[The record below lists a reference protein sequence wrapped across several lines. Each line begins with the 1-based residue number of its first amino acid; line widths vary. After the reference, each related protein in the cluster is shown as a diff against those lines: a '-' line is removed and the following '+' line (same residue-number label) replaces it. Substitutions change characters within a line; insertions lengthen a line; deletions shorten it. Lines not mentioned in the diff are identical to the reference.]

1 MAELAEKENQEQKRP
16 ELREVKGSG
25 GPLAREYP
33 LHRTRNIG
41 IMAHIDAGK
50 TTTTERILYYTGKTY
65 KIGEVHEGAAVMD
78 WMEQEQ
84 ERGITITSAA
94 TTAHWKGYW
103 INIIDTPGHVDF
115 TVEVERSLRVLDG
128 AVAVFDAV
136 AGVEPQSETVWRQAD
151 RYSVPRI
158 CFVNKMDR
166 TGADFFR
173 TVEMIEDRLNGRPV
187 KLQLP
192 IGKEADYHGVVD
204 LMTMEAHYWPSDGM
218 GEEWEDRPIPDDL
231 KELADEARHDL
242 LEVAAD
248 YDEKVMEAYVAEEDV
263 DIDLLRKAIRK
274 ATLAGEIAP
283 VFCGSAFKNKAVQ
296 PLLDA
301 VCWYLPS
308 PADLP
313 PYEGVH
319 PVTHEKVMREPSD
332 LEPFSALAFKIM
344 SDPYVGRLT
353 YIRVYSGSLKSGGQ
367 ILNSTRD
374 RKERAG
380 RLLQMHAN
388 HREDKEAVFTGDIV
402 AVVGLKQTL
411 TGDTLCDPSDPVLLE
426 EMNFPAPVIDVAIEP
441 KSKQDSEKLSVAL
454 QRLSEEDP
462 TFRVH
467 TDEDTGQTIISGMG
481 ELHLEVLV
489 DRLIREFKVGANVGR
504 PQVAYRETIKDPVK
518 KVHIRYQKQTGGK
531 GQFAD
536 VVIEAEPTGPG
547 GGYEF
552 INKITGG
559 RIPTEYIPAVDQGIQ
574 EAMASGVLAGYPVVD
589 LRITLTDGAY
599 HDVDSSEMAFKIA
612 GSMALKEAAKKAKPV
627 LLEPVF
633 DVEVVTPEEYMG
645 DVIGDLSGRRGQIE
659 SMDQR
664 GTDRIVTA
672 QVPLAEMFGY
682 ATELRSRTQGRATYT
697 MQFNSYKE
705 APKSI
710 ADEVVA
716 TVRGEPVG
724 Q

>member
-1 MAELAEKENQEQKRP
+1 MPEVAARQQQQRP
-16 ELREVKGSG
+16 QLRAVKGG
-25 GPLAREYP
+25 GGAPTREYP
-33 LHRTRNIG
+33 LNRTRNIG

-50 TTTTERILYYTGKTY
+50 TTTTERILYYTGRTY

-78 WMEQEQ
+78 WMIQEQ

-128 AVAVFDAV
+128 AIAVFDAV

-151 RYSVPRI
+151 RYRVPRI

-166 TGADFFR
+166 TGADFYR
-173 TVEMIEDRLNGRPV
+173 TVEMIEERLNGRPV
-187 KLQLP
+187 VIQLP
-192 IGKEADYHGVVD
+192 IGKEANFHGVVD
-204 LMTMEAHYWPSDGM
+204 LLSMNAHYWPSDGM
-218 GEEWEDRPIPDDL
+218 GEQWEDRPIPDDL
-231 KELADEARHDL
+231 KAEAEKFRHDL
-242 LEVAAD
+242 IEALAD
-248 YDEKVMEAYVAEEDV
+248 YDEQIMEDYVSGDEPGVELV
-263 DIDLLRKAIRK
+263 RKGLRA
-274 ATLAGEIAP
+274 ATVANEITP
-283 VFCGSAFKNKAVQ
+283 ILCGSAFKNKAVQ

-308 PADLP
+308 PVDVP
-313 PYEGVH
+313 PYRGTDPRTGDTVERRPEDH
-319 PVTHEKVMREPSD
+319 D
-332 LEPFSALAFKIM
+332 PFSALAFKIM

-353 YIRVYSGSLKSGGQ
+353 YLRVYSGTLKSGDQ
-367 ILNSTRD
+367 LINATRD
-374 RKERAG
+374 RKERIG
-380 RLLQMHAN
+380 RILQMHAN
-388 HREDKEAVFTGDIV
+388 HREDKEAVFAGDIV
-402 AVVGLKQTL
+402 AVVGLKNTL
-411 TGDTLCDPSDPVLLE
+411 TGDTLCDPAEPVLLE

-441 KSKQDSEKLSVAL
+441 KSKVDSDKLGNAL
-454 QRLSEEDP
+454 QKLSEEDP

-504 PQVAYRETIKDPVK
+504 PQVAYRETIRQPAVK
-518 KVHIRYQKQTGGK
+518 VDTRYVKQTGGK
-531 GQFAD
+531 GQYGH
-536 VVIEAEPTGPG
+536 VVIDLEPTGPG

-559 RIPTEYIPAVDQGIQ
+559 RIPTEYIPSVDQGVQ

-589 LRITLTDGAY
+589 LRVTLTDGSY
-599 HDVDSSEMAFKIA
+599 HEVDSSEMAFKIA
-612 GSMALKEAAKKAKPV
+612 GSMAFKNAARKAQPL
-627 LLEPVF
+627 LLEPIF

-645 DVIGDLSGRRGQIE
+645 DVIGDLSGRRGRIE
-659 SMDQR
+659 QMDQR
-664 GTDRIVTA
+664 GSDRIVKA

-697 MQFNSYKE
+697 MQFNSYQE
-705 APKSI
+705 VPKSI
-710 ADEVVA
+710 ADDVVA
-716 TVRGEPVG
+716 TMRGEPVG
-724 Q
+724 T